1 MSKLAFNIGEELWL
15 KFGTGISECSVW
27 EDLPSGERR
36 CVAWEGS
43 SAYSSIGE
51 LISSILPNI
60 YTLAGIILFF
70 LLIGGGLAIIISAG
84 QENPEGAA
92 KGKKAVTAALVGFLI
107 IFASYW
113 IIQIIEVITGVKI
126 FAPEF

>member
-36 CVAWEGS
+36 CIS
-43 SAYSSIGE
+43 SAYSSIGGF
-51 LISSILPNI
+51 ISSILPNI